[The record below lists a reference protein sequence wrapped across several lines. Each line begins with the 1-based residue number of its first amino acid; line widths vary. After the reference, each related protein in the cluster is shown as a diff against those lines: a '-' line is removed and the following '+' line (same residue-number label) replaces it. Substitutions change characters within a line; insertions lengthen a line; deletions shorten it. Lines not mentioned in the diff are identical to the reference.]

1 MKRSIILLPFIC
13 GLMTTCTAGSE
24 KQHEGSKFPIEL
36 DKNPI
41 TDLLY
46 DLEKNGEGGITWNF
60 EGGEYLKSK
69 VTYYTYYDTHFYEKP
84 GRVQSL
90 SEKKRTEMERIRN
103 AFDRASEEGIKS
115 YHTEQHLNGIDTV
128 LYAVALKELSG
139 EKSSLRNDFESNNI
153 KYYNLQYDAA
163 QVATLRFNSSPSI
176 YDLHVEYVTKIPTGK
191 PRKPFT
197 LKYLKDELEK
207 YVKMDSV
214 KTYNVHYK
222 YTDEEIRR
230 SDSMRVQSIAEHWGE
245 RRQNLETRTWD
256 GETRGHLYVVS
267 PSLANLVGNGM
278 KQKVMNY
285 CMGIQANESYD
296 LNMYGNLSDSD
307 GKESGPIN
315 WGLSVRSRAYRW
327 DEPYEVMHITYHPF
341 DSRLFILVIDQI
353 DGAYALPGNWEYC
366 ISAVDGKRTY
376 IPGTPESMTR

>member
-1 MKRSIILLPFIC
+1 MKRSIILLPLIG
-13 GLMTTCTAGSE
+13 GLMTACAADSE
-24 KQHEGSKFPIEL
+24 KQHKGSQFPIEL

-46 DLEKNGEGGITWNF
+46 DLEKNGEGGIVWNF

-69 VTYYTYYDTHFYEKP
+69 VTYYNTHFSQKP
-84 GRVQSL
+84 GGMQL
-90 SEKKRTEMERIRN
+90 PSEKRRAEMEQIRK
-103 AFDRASEEGIKS
+103 AFDLASEEGIKS

-139 EKSSLRNDFESNNI
+139 EKSSLRKDFESNQI

-163 QVATLRFNSSPSI
+163 QVATLRFNSSPNI
-176 YDLHVEYVTKIPTGK
+176 YDLHVEYITKLPTGK

-197 LKYLKDELEK
+197 LNILKAELEK

-230 SDSMRVQSIAEHWGE
+230 SDSLRVQSIADHWGE
-245 RRQNLETRTWD
+245 RRQNLETWTWD

-267 PSLANLVGNGM
+267 PSLASLVGKGM
-278 KQKVMNY
+278 KQKVMFH
-285 CMGIQANESYD
+285 CMGSQANESFD
-296 LNMYGNLSDSD
+296 LNMYGNPSDSD
-307 GKESGPIN
+307 GKGSGTKD
-315 WGLSVRSRAYRW
+315 WGLSVRSRCYRW
-327 DEPYEVMHITYHPF
+327 DEPYEVMHIMYSHI
-341 DSRLFILVIDQI
+341 DGRLSILVIDQI
-353 DGAYALPGNWEYC
+353 DGAYALPGDWEYC
-366 ISAVDGKRTY
+366 ISAVDGKRSY
-376 IPGTPESMTR
+376 IPGTPKEMTR